1 MNPRQGVVVDCRRFL
16 DEVFSLARLD
26 KLFLLVMV
34 LRAHPGI
41 VAVGGE
47 KSRISTIILA
57 RSDGIRAVVVDLN
70 TLRIIHGGIWGAL
83 SGHASLDRAA
93 ACS

>member
-26 KLFLLVMV
+26 QFLLLLVV

-47 KSRISTIILA
+47 RSRISTIIRA
-57 RSDGIRAVVVDLN
+57 RSDGIRALVVDLG
-70 TLRIIHGGIWGAL
+70 TLRIIHEGIWGAL
-83 SGHASLDRAA
+83 SGHASLDGAA

>member
-57 RSDGIRAVVVDLN
+57 RSDGIRAFVVDLN

-83 SGHASLDRAA
+83 SGHASLGRAV